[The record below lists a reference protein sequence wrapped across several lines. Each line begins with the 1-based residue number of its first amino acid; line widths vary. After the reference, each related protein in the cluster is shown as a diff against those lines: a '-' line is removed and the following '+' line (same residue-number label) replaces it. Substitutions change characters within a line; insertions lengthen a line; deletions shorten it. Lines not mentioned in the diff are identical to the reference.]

1 MIRFLLNCRL
11 YWVGFSTHYQLSMA
25 RQATR
30 RMDILPIPNSG
41 YPLSSRRQSLPSY
54 SAGGGG
60 GNWVRGL
67 RNDVSWS
74 SNQKKK
80 RKQKKETRTK
90 CIKSH
95 LADETGYDR
104 RQTSKIVYVGGSL
117 TVHDPLFFVRNCNW
131 IDLKCDVFY
140 WSIRTK

>member
-41 YPLSSRRQSLPSY
+41 YLLSSRRQSLPSY
-54 SAGGGG
+54 SAGGGD
-60 GNWVRGL
+60 WVRGL

-74 SNQKKK
+74 SNQKKN
-80 RKQKKETRTK
+80 RKEKK
-90 CIKSH
+90 
-95 LADETGYDR
+95 DGYER